1 MKKQHEVKQN
11 PKVENH
17 IEVADRFKR
26 FYNLDGNLALPRDAD
41 CYFNWQSSTSSTIT
55 LNAKLLDLGFLQA
68 KGFDL
73 KAFIDDNKR
82 SHFTHTKSIFSQTI
96 IYYIMYIRYLDYYHR
111 FSEILLNLSDKKLLE
126 LFLYELNLV
135 YDSEEHD
142 INCMFWSDKTVLE
155 AANKVKG
162 DHSEQDKLVG
172 LISSSE
178 MMKNTLTK
186 EPEKE

>member
-11 PKVENH
+11 PMVENH
-17 IEVADRFKR
+17 IEVDNRFKR

-41 CYFNWQSSTSSTIT
+41 CYFNWQSSTSSSIT

-82 SHFTHTKSIFSQTI
+82 SRFTHTKSIFSQTI
-96 IYYIMYIRYLDYYHR
+96 IYYIMYIRYLDYYPR
-111 FSEILLNLSDKKLLE
+111 FSEILLTLSEKKLLE
-126 LFLYELNLV
+126 LFLFELNLV